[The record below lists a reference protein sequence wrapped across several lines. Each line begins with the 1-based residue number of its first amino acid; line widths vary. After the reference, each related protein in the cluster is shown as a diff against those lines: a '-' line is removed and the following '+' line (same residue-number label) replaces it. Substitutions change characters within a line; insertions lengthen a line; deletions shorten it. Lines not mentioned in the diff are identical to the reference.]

1 MLFSNN
7 LGERYMPDPKGL
19 KRFKI
24 MTTEIPAVEKKV
36 EAAAPQPETVATPIA
51 TEVVDYEA
59 VLAKKDA
66 ELAEVRTERENYRK
80 GMLKAKGKL
89 PEEEELDSSTPEGM
103 EALVDRKVQEKFLST
118 KEAQL
123 QAEKDTALKAVLKR
137 NKELEV
143 ALKNRGQILSPTG
156 TGSNTEKPEGK
167 VDNYFS
173 NEQIQSL
180 RAKGF
185 DDKKIEELKKN
196 ITKVNQMPK

>member
-1 MLFSNN
+1 
-7 LGERYMPDPKGL
+7 
-19 KRFKI
+19 
-24 MTTEIPAVEKKV
+24 MTTEKPAVETKV
-36 EAAAPQPETVATPIA
+36 EAAAPQPETVATPTA

-123 QAEKDTALKAVLKR
+123 QADKDAALRAMIKR

-143 ALKNRGQILSPTG
+143 ALKNRGQILSPTAG
-156 TGSNTEKPEGK
+156 GSNTEKPEGK
-167 VDNYFS
+167 VDNYLS
-173 NEQIQSL
+173 NDQINAL
-180 RAKGF
+180 KAKGW
-185 DDKKIEELKKN
+185 DDKKIESFKKN
-196 ITKVNQMPK
+196 MTKGTSMPK

>member
-1 MLFSNN
+1 
-7 LGERYMPDPKGL
+7 
-19 KRFKI
+19 
-24 MTTEIPAVEKKV
+24 MTIETPAVETKV

-51 TEVVDYEA
+51 TEAVDYEA

-66 ELAEVRTERENYRK
+66 ELAEVRLERENYRK

-89 PEEEELDSSTPEGM
+89 PEEEEMDTSTPEGM

-123 QAEKDTALKAVLKR
+123 QADKDAALKAMIKR

-143 ALKNRGQILSPTG
+143 ALKNRGQILSSTG

-167 VDNYFS
+167 TDNYFS
-173 NEQIQSL
+173 NEQIAAL
-180 RAKGF
+180 RAKGY
-185 DDKKIEELKKN
+185 DDKKIETLKKN
-196 ITKVNQMPK
+196 MSKGTSMPK